1 VPRVLVIEDDRDLG
15 RILKASLER
24 AGFPTRWEVSGVAG
38 LTALREDPPDL
49 LVLDLG
55 LPDLDGD
62 EILARVRATADIPVL
77 ILTATRDLER
87 KVALLREGADDY
99 LEKPF
104 HPEELF
110 ARLEALWR
118 RKVAGRRYRV
128 GALLVDREAQRV
140 YYRDR
145 RLSLS
150 PTELELLALLARRP
164 GRVFSREEI
173 VAAVWPEDPPRSN
186 ALEVHMAKLRAKLAE
201 AGARGYL
208 RTVRGR
214 GYALVEPRG

>member
-1 VPRVLVIEDDRDLG
+1 MPRVLVIEDDPDLG

-24 AGFPTRWEVSGVAG
+24 AGFPARWERNGVAG

-62 EILARVRATADIPVL
+62 EILARVRATGDVPVL

-87 KVALLREGADDY
+87 KVTLLREGADDY

-128 GALLVDREAQRV
+128 GGLLVDREAQRAFFGE
-140 YYRDR
+140 RP
-145 RLSLS
+145 LALS

-173 VAAVWPEDPPRSN
+173 VAAVWPGDPPRSN
-186 ALEVHMAKLRAKLAE
+186 ALEVHMAKLRAKLAR

-208 RTVRGR
+208 RTVRGH
-214 GYALVEPRG
+214 GYALVEPRE

>member
-1 VPRVLVIEDDRDLG
+1 MPRVLVIEDDPDLG

-24 AGFPTRWEVSGVAG
+24 AGFPTRWERSGVAG

-55 LPDLDGD
+55 LPDFEGD
-62 EILARVRATADIPVL
+62 EVLARVRATADLPVL

-87 KVALLREGADDY
+87 KVTLLREGADDY

-118 RKVAGRRYRV
+118 RKVAGRRYQV
-128 GALLVDREAQRV
+128 GGLTVDREEQSASFQGRA
-140 YYRDR
+140 
-145 RLSLS
+145 LSLS
-150 PTELELLALLARRP
+150 PTELEILALLARKP

-173 VAAVWPEDPPRSN
+173 VAAVWPKAPPRSN
-186 ALEVHMAKLRAKLAE
+186 ALEVHLAKLRGKLAE
-201 AGARGYL
+201 AGAKGYL

-214 GYALVEPRG
+214 GYALVEPRE